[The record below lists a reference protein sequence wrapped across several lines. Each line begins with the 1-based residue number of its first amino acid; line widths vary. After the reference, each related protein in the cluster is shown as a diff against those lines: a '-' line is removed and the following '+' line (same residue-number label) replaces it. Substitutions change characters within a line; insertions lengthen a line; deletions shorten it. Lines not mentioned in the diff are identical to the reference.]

1 MNREAYCPKCPK
13 IIQNLCVDQVKEVPI
28 SLCHQPQKL
37 KRRLEAEVGR
47 MVREEYE
54 KAA

>member
-1 MNREAYCPKCPK
+1 MKEVYCPKCPK
-13 IIQNLCVDQVKEVPI
+13 IIQNLCVDQAEEVPI
-28 SLCHQPQKL
+28 SLCRQPQKL

-47 MVREEYE
+47 IIREEYK